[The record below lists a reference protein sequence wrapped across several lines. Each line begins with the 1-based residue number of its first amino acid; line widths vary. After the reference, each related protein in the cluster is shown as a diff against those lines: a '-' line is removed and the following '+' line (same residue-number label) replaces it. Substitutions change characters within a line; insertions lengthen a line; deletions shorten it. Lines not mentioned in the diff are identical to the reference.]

1 MTEPVRLAI
10 VQKRGQVTIPVD
22 LRRKLGIVEGG
33 VVALTETEEGIL
45 LSPRRALA
53 MDALDRIGEV
63 LKERGIA
70 LEELIESGGL
80 DRMSKKEGLGV
91 RRELEKLKLERSEDA
106 APREP

>member
-70 LEELIESGGL
+70 LEELIESGRDIRGEIVQQEVEL
-80 DRMSKKEGLGV
+80 DVESNG
-91 RRELEKLKLERSEDA
+91 
-106 APREP
+106 